1 MNSKIEVKIE
11 AVKLAINVEGVTS
24 ENIVETSE
32 AIAKFILGDA
42 ELPDT
47 YDSNSTMKELME
59 RFSNPTTSAGNESK
73 EG

>member
-24 ENIVETSE
+24 KNIVETSE

-47 YDSNSTMKELME
+47 HDDNALYKEMMAKLTL
-59 RFSNPTTSAGNESK
+59 PTNTTNNESK

>member
-24 ENIVETSE
+24 ENIVEISE
-32 AIAKFILGDA
+32 AIVKFILGDA

-59 RFSNPTTSAGNESK
+59 RFPRPTKPTSDESK

>member
-47 YDSNSTMKELME
+47 HDSNALYKEMMAKLTPPA
-59 RFSNPTTSAGNESK
+59 NPASDESK

>member
-1 MNSKIEVKIE
+1 MNSKLEVRIE

-24 ENIVETSE
+24 ENIVGTSK

-42 ELPDT
+42 ELPDAD
-47 YDSNSTMKELME
+47 DSNKLYKEMIAKLTPPT
-59 RFSNPTTSAGNESK
+59 NPVSDENK

>member
-1 MNSKIEVKIE
+1 MNSKLEVRTE

-32 AIAKFILGDA
+32 AIAKFILGEA
-42 ELPDT
+42 ELPDAD
-47 YDSNSTMKELME
+47 DSNKLYKEMIAKLTPPT
-59 RFSNPTTSAGNESK
+59 NPVSDESK

>member
-1 MNSKIEVKIE
+1 MNSKLEVRTE

-32 AIAKFILGDA
+32 AIAKFMLGDV

-47 YDSNSTMKELME
+47 HDSNALYKEMMAKI
-59 RFSNPTTSAGNESK
+59 NPPTNSMSDENK
-73 EG
+73 EE

>member
-1 MNSKIEVKIE
+1 MNSKLELRIE

-24 ENIVETSE
+24 ENIVGASE
-32 AIAKFILGDA
+32 AIATFILGDA

-47 YDSNSTMKELME
+47 HDGNALYKEMMAKLTPPTNPVSNE
-59 RFSNPTTSAGNESK
+59 NK

>member
-47 YDSNSTMKELME
+47 HDGNALYKEMMAKLTPPT
-59 RFSNPTTSAGNESK
+59 NPVSDESK

>member
-1 MNSKIEVKIE
+1 M
-11 AVKLAINVEGVTS
+11 EGVTS

-47 YDSNSTMKELME
+47 HDGNALYKEMMAKLTPPT
-59 RFSNPTTSAGNESK
+59 NPVSDESK

>member
-1 MNSKIEVKIE
+1 MNSKIELRIE

-24 ENIVETSE
+24 ENLVTTSD

-59 RFSNPTTSAGNESK
+59 KFSTPTIPVSNENK

>member
-1 MNSKIEVKIE
+1 MNSKLELRIE

-24 ENIVETSE
+24 ENIVGASE

-42 ELPDT
+42 ELSDT
-47 YDSNSTMKELME
+47 HDGNALYKEMMAKLTPPTNPVSNE
-59 RFSNPTTSAGNESK
+59 NK